1 MGRNPAPEQPSASS
15 ALPGIDGLNKSQTR
29 TVVPGN
35 EVHVRER
42 GDMPRGYVVMTEV
55 IHDDAGMAAHGVVTY
70 DSLVEHGAKMLVVDN
85 DYEVREGTWEA
96 GSRLAIIEFETPE
109 VARHWYESEAGQKAH
124 ILRREAADCN
134 VVIASGFVPK
144 NAGNK
149 LAVDTAPRPEMP
161 EPPRGQSGVP
171 VNAADLPEEALGLAP
186 GRGRMAN
193 RRVVVVGGGQTD
205 FHLQDQPVGNGRA
218 LAILL
223 AREGAHIV
231 VVDRD
236 EASANDTTE
245 LIRTSGGVADTVVTD
260 VSDPEAIQ
268 AMIATALRQLDG
280 IDGLVYNVGIPGP
293 VGFEA
298 NTPEAWDPTLTV
310 NLRGAMLTVRAALPV
325 LAPRSSVVFISSIG
339 AVRGI
344 GRMIA
349 YDASKAGLSA
359 LVRATAIARQDDA
372 VRANIVMLG
381 MIDTGIGRD
390 GDRNMPGRDSI
401 PVPLGRRG
409 TAWEAA
415 YASLFLLSHESSFI
429 TGQTLA
435 VDGGRTT
442 LS

>member
-1 MGRNPAPEQPSASS
+1 M
-15 ALPGIDGLNKSQTR
+15 
-29 TVVPGN
+29 
-35 EVHVRER
+35 
-42 GDMPRGYVVMTEV
+42 
-55 IHDDAGMAAHGVVTY
+55 
-70 DSLVEHGAKMLVVDN
+70 
-85 DYEVREGTWEA
+85 
-96 GSRLAIIEFETPE
+96 
-109 VARHWYESEAGQKAH
+109 
-124 ILRREAADCN
+124 CN

-144 NAGNK
+144 NPGNRLALDASPRTGHPNK
-149 LAVDTAPRPEMP
+149 LLGWQGTPVE
-161 EPPRGQSGVP
+161 EPT
-171 VNAADLPEEALGLAP
+171 LPDEALGLAP
-186 GRGRMAN
+186 GRGRMVD
-193 RRVVVVGGGQTD
+193 RRVIVVGGGQTD
-205 FHLQDQPVGNGRA
+205 FHLHGDQPIGNGRA
-218 LAILL
+218 LALLL
-223 AREGAHIV
+223 AREGAHVV

-236 EASANDTTE
+236 EGSADETVE
-245 LIRTSGGVADTVVTD
+245 LIRSAAGVGDTLVAD
-260 VSDPEAIQ
+260 VSVPEQIPE
-268 AMIATALRQLDG
+268 MIGAAHSRLNG
-280 IDGLVYNVGIPGP
+280 IDGLVYNVGVPGP

-298 NTPEAWDPTLTV
+298 NTPDDWDTTLAV
-310 NLRGAMLTVRAALPV
+310 NLRGAMLTARAALPV
-325 LAPRSSVVFISSIG
+325 LEPRASIVFISSIG

-390 GDRNMPGRDSI
+390 GDRHMPGRDSI

-415 YASLFLLSHESSFI
+415 YASLFLLSHESTFI

>member
-1 MGRNPAPEQPSASS
+1 
-15 ALPGIDGLNKSQTR
+15 
-29 TVVPGN
+29 
-35 EVHVRER
+35 
-42 GDMPRGYVVMTEV
+42 MPRGYVVMTEL
-55 IHDDAGMAAHGVVTY
+55 IHDPEGMAAHGAVTY
-70 DSLVEHGAKMLVVDN
+70 DSLVAHRAKMLVVDG
-85 DYEVREGTWEA
+85 DYEVREGTWVE
-96 GSRLAIIEFETPE
+96 GSRLAIMEFESPE
-109 VARHWYESEAGQKAH
+109 VARSWYESEAGRQAH
-124 ILRREAADCN
+124 ALRKQVANCN

-144 NAGNK
+144 NPDNK
-149 LAVDTAPRPEMP
+149 LAVPSTVRVD
-161 EPPRGQSGVP
+161 EPDRLSEDSRAGARR
-171 VNAADLPEEALGLAP
+171 NALPNEALGRAP
-186 GRGRMAN
+186 SRGRMAN

-205 FHLQDQPVGNGRA
+205 FSLQDQPIGNGRA

-223 AREGAHIV
+223 AREGAHVV

-236 EASANDTTE
+236 ESSADETVA
-245 LIRTSGGVADTVVTD
+245 LIRGEGGNADTVVAD
-260 VSDPEAIQ
+260 VLEPESIR
-268 AMIATALRQLDG
+268 AMVAAAQQRLGGL
-280 IDGLVYNVGIPGP
+280 DGLVYNVGVPGP
-293 VGFEA
+293 VGFEE
-298 NTPEAWDPTLTV
+298 NTPEAWDLTV
-310 NLRGAMLTVRAALPV
+310 DANLRGAMLTARAALPV
-325 LAPRSSVVFISSIG
+325 LDPGSSIVFISSIG

-359 LVRATAIARQDDA
+359 LVRATAIARKDQA

-390 GDRNMPGRDSI
+390 GDRNMPGRENI

-409 TAWEAA
+409 TAWEVA